1 MAKVSVILPAAGSG
15 TRFGGERNKIFQPIQ
30 GRPMFLRTLEL
41 FTRREDVVQV
51 QLVVS
56 PADMPEVSERLGGQL
71 RSMGVNLCE
80 GGAQRGDS
88 VRNALARVRDDA
100 DLVCVHDAV
109 RPCVSPLWIDAV
121 FAQAHATG
129 AAILA
134 YPIHGTLKKV
144 GDTTIQQTVS
154 REHLWEAQTPQV
166 FRTALLR
173 RAYEHPTAATDDAAL
188 VEALGEPVRV
198 VLGDPRNIKVTT
210 PGDLALAEAV
220 IDSIPKP
227 KKKNDHHPF
236 AEAQW

>member
-15 TRFGGERNKIFQPIQ
+15 TRFGGAQNKIFQRIKGQPL
-30 GRPMFLRTLEL
+30 FLRTLEL
-41 FTRREDVVQV
+41 FTGRDDVVQV

-56 PADMPEVSERLGGQL
+56 PADMPEVAERFGGHL
-71 RSMGVNLCE
+71 EFMGVSLCE

-88 VRNALARVRDDA
+88 VRNALARVRGDA

-109 RPCVSPLWIDAV
+109 RPCVSPIWIDAV
-121 FAQAHATG
+121 FAQAHAAG

-144 GDTTIQQTVS
+144 RDKIIQQTVS

-166 FRTALLR
+166 FRTELLR
-173 RAYEHPTAATDDAAL
+173 RAYDQPTAATDDAAL
-188 VEALGEPVRV
+188 VEALGEPVAV
-198 VLGDPRNIKVTT
+198 VLGDPRNIKITT

-227 KKKNDHHPF
+227 
-236 AEAQW
+236 E

>member
-1 MAKVSVILPAAGSG
+1 MVTVSVILPAAGSG
-15 TRFGGERNKIFQPIQ
+15 TRFGGKQNKIFQRLKGQPL
-30 GRPMFLRTLEL
+30 FLRTLEL
-41 FTRREDVVQV
+41 FTGREDVVQV
-51 QLVVS
+51 QLVAS
-56 PADMPEVSERLGGQL
+56 PADLPEIAERFGGLGF
-71 RSMGVNLCE
+71 MGVGLCE

-88 VRNALARVRDDA
+88 VRNALANVRDDA

-134 YPIHGTLKKV
+134 YPVHGTLKTV
-144 GDTTIQQTVS
+144 RDNTIERTVS

-173 RAYEHPTAATDDAAL
+173 RAYEQPTAATDDAGL
-188 VEALGEPVRV
+188 VEALGERVSV
-198 VLGDPRNIKVTT
+198 VLGDPRNIKITT

-227 KKKNDHHPF
+227 QAKKNHHPF
-236 AEAQW
+236 TEAQW